1 MMMKILTRMYQLLVI
16 IKYSILKFI
25 NLLLFNKKNEV
36 FLISER
42 GIDARD
48 NGYVFYNYLKTNH
61 PELTVKYVIDKKS
74 SDIDK
79 INKDDII
86 FHASLKH
93 YFYYMNSKYLIS
105 THAMGYSPNMRVFL
119 KLNKI
124 KWFKPKGIQVFLQHG
139 IINNYLKEITKEK
152 LDIDI
157 FISGAKKEYK
167 YLLENFGFDK
177 DTIKLTGLARYDN
190 LKGKTN
196 NDILLMPTWRKKYFY
211 TISDKK
217 FKQTDYYKKFNSLI
231 NNDRLIEYLRRND
244 SKLIFYLHHEMQKYA
259 HCFIAK
265 SDRIIIANE
274 NKYDIQELLK
284 KSKILITDYSS
295 VFYDFAYMRKNIIYF
310 QFDYNDFYSN
320 HYKEG
325 YFNFVNDGFGPV
337 FKYEDDVIDYI
348 IKYKNI
354 ERKYLNRIN
363 EFFSFND
370 YENCERI
377 YTEIIK
383 KG

>member
-1 MMMKILTRMYQLLVI
+1 MKILTRMYQLLVI

-217 FKQTDYYKKFNSLI
+217 FKQTDYYKKFNNLI

-265 SDRIIIANE
+265 SDRVIIANE

-295 VFYDFAYMRKNIIYF
+295 VFYDFAYMRKKIIYF

-363 EFFSFND
+363 GFFSFND